1 MTTTRTAGRLQ
12 RLGMHEPLLRN
23 GYALVLNVGLTTVL
37 GVVFWIVAARYYSA
51 ADVGRGSALVSALL
65 LLANFA
71 QLGMA
76 NGLIRFLPA
85 AGPHA
90 GGLLART
97 YALSAALALCL
108 GLGFAALAPGLSP
121 ELGFLDDGLLPAAA
135 LSGAVLV
142 WALFALQDAAI
153 VGLRHAVWIPLENSA
168 YGLLKLGLLL
178 PFAAVMP
185 GVGVFG
191 AWVLGAAALIIPVN
205 YAIFRRWVPRHAQA
219 LRPEGEPVRRLRTV
233 LRFVTF
239 DYAGQVCFML
249 ATSALPLLV
258 VATLGTVS
266 NGYFYIAWTIAVSL
280 DLLSINLAQSLTV
293 EASLRPGSLPALLRR
308 LLPRLALLQGTAVTV
323 LFAGA
328 PLLLALY
335 GEAYVDKA
343 TSLLRLLAVA
353 VLPRAVVVVTLA
365 VLRVQRRTGRIL
377 AIQAATA
384 VGVLGLCT
392 VLAEPL
398 GLRGVGA
405 AWLLTQIVL
414 AGTLLPGLL
423 RTVRA
428 RTAAPETP
436 TALLSS
442 APPASVEVRGS
453 VGPGGAGPA

>member
-1 MTTTRTAGRLQ
+1 MTAPRGARPLH
-12 RLGMHEPLLRN
+12 RLGLHEPLLRN

-37 GVVFWIVAARYYSA
+37 GVAFWVVAARYYSP

-65 LLANFA
+65 LLANFG

-85 AGPHA
+85 AGRHA
-90 GGLLART
+90 AGLLART
-97 YALSAALALCL
+97 YTLSACWSAVL
-108 GLGFAALAPGLSP
+108 GLGFVLLAPRLSP
-121 ELGFLDDGLLPAAA
+121 EFGFLDDRLFPALA

-153 VGLRHAVWIPLENSA
+153 VGLRHAVWIPLENGA

-185 GVGVFG
+185 GVGVFA
-191 AWVLGAAALIIPVN
+191 AWVLAAAALIIPVN
-205 YAIFRRWVPRHAQA
+205 YAIFRRWMPSHAQHTT
-219 LRPEGEPVRRLRTV
+219 PEGEPVRRLRTV

-239 DYAGQVCFML
+239 DYAGQACFML

-266 NGYFYIAWTIAVSL
+266 NGYFYITWTIAVSL

-293 EASLRPGSLPALLRR
+293 EASLRPGNLPGLLRR
-308 LLPRLALLQGTAVTV
+308 VLPRLALLQGAAVTA

-328 PLLLALY
+328 PLLLSLY
-335 GEAYVDKA
+335 GAEYAEKA
-343 TSLLRLLAVA
+343 TTLLRLLAVA

-365 VLRVQRRTGRIL
+365 VARVQRRMGRIL
-377 AIQAATA
+377 AVQAATM
-384 VGVLGLCT
+384 VGVLGLCA
-392 VLAEPL
+392 VLVGPL

-405 AWLLTQIVL
+405 AWLLTQLILASVL
-414 AGTLLPGLL
+414 LSGLL
-423 RTVRA
+423 RSMQQ
-428 RTAAPETP
+428 P
-436 TALLSS
+436 TAVPEL
-442 APPASVEVRGS
+442 PPASLSPAPPPPAGAREPI
-453 VGPGGAGPA
+453 GPGGAGLA